1 MIGKLAPSSIALR
14 RCTKTFGKGTA
25 SVGPID
31 TEIAAGETV
40 VILGPSG
47 CGKTT
52 TLRMIA
58 GLETPD
64 PGGTILFGNDDV
76 TPLPIERRNI
86 GMVFQSYALFPN
98 LDVIGNISYGL
109 RVRGVARDARER
121 RARELIAMMRLE
133 PFAERRV
140 EQLSGG
146 QKQRVAL
153 ARALAIEPRAM
164 LLDEALTALDAKLR
178 ETLRV
183 EIDTLLRGLGI
194 TTVYVTHDQAEAMSV
209 GDRIIVMDHGRIAQV
224 GTPREIYHH
233 PATRFVAEFIGTM
246 NRIPGEL
253 RDGAFV
259 CPAGRIPAPT
269 LPAGCREI
277 LFRPEHAA
285 LAEQAGEGLPGRIVA
300 SFFLGDRTRL
310 LVDGFGP
317 EPITVETASR
327 REFAPGESVS
337 IRIRLDALIAL

>member
-1 MIGKLAPSSIALR
+1 MIVKLAPSSISLR

-31 TEIAAGETV
+31 LEIAAGETV

-64 PGGTILFGNDDV
+64 VGGTILFGNEDV

-98 LDVIGNISYGL
+98 LDVIGNIGYGL
-109 RVRGVARDARER
+109 RVRGMARQARER
-121 RARELIAMMRLE
+121 RARELVAMMRLE
-133 PFAERRV
+133 PFAERRID
-140 EQLSGG
+140 QLSGG

-164 LLDEALTALDAKLR
+164 LLDEALTALDARLR

-183 EIDTLLRGLGI
+183 EIDALLRGLGI

-209 GDRIIVMDHGRIAQV
+209 GDRIIVMDHGRIAQI
-224 GTPREIYHH
+224 GTPREIYHR

-246 NRIPGEL
+246 NRVPGEVK
-253 RDGAFV
+253 DGSFL
-259 CPAGRIPAPT
+259 CRAGRIPAPA
-269 LPAGCREI
+269 LPPECREI
-277 LFRPEHAA
+277 LFRPEHVE
-285 LAEQAGEGLPGRIVA
+285 LVEGGGEGLPGRVVA

-310 LVDGFGP
+310 LIDGFGP
-317 EPITVETASR
+317 EPITVETVSR
-327 REFAPGESVS
+327 HEFASGESVVV
-337 IRIRLDALIAL
+337 RIRPDALMAL

>member
-1 MIGKLAPSSIALR
+1 MIGKLAPSSIRLR
-14 RCTKTFGKGTA
+14 RCSKTFGKGPT

-31 TEIAAGETV
+31 IEIAAGETV

-58 GLETPD
+58 GLEAPD
-64 PGGTILFGNDDV
+64 VGGTILFGNDDV

-109 RVRGVARDARER
+109 RVRGVPREAREG

-133 PFAERRV
+133 PFAERRID
-140 EQLSGG
+140 QLSGG

-153 ARALAIEPRAM
+153 ARALAVEPRAM

-183 EIDTLLRGLGI
+183 EIDTLLRRLGI

-209 GDRIIVMDHGRIAQV
+209 GDRIVVMDHGRIAQV
-224 GTPREIYHH
+224 GTPREIYHR
-233 PATRFVAEFIGTM
+233 PATRFVAEFIGTT
-246 NRIPGEL
+246 NRVPGEMK
-253 RDGAFV
+253 DGVFL
-259 CPAGRIPAPT
+259 CRAGRIPAPA
-269 LPAGCREI
+269 LPLDCREI
-277 LFRPEHAA
+277 LFRPEHVV
-285 LAEQAGEGLPGRIVA
+285 LVEDGSEGLPGRIA
-300 SFFLGDRTRL
+300 TSFFLGDRTRL

-327 REFAPGESVS
+327 REFASGESVLV
-337 IRIRLDALIAL
+337 RIRTDALMAL